1 MKRRGLVY
9 TDHFRPRL
17 FRPYFKTQSMTSP
30 STPEAAVAVSMA
42 TDDIALLTM
51 DLPGT
56 GANILNDQLF
66 AELDQAMESLAQRD
80 DLIGVILLSAK
91 PNIFVAGADLNNI
104 VAHLD
109 WSDKEIIRFC
119 ERGRAVM
126 ARFSRCPFP
135 SVAAIHGACVGGGLE
150 LALWC
155 DHRIAT
161 DHRRTVL
168 GLPEVKLG
176 LVPGWAGTARLPRI
190 AGLEHAADLVTSGR
204 LVDGAEAKT
213 MGFVDE
219 VVSEDRLVESAIA
232 MIGRT
237 HTSRAFVTDRKS
249 IMGPVPGIDP
259 DDSESAIDTIK
270 SVVETVGERIVSN
283 RDIFLYAP
291 TVVLEHMTR
300 TAATGIKQA
309 WDSESMA
316 MAQVWGSPASR
327 GLLNH
332 FFLVDRN
339 KKSPGLVDLS
349 IQSPVLDAVGIVG
362 AGVMGAAI
370 AETCVAAGQHVRLLD
385 ADREVARRVASAMQP
400 AGEKSGGTIEVAES
414 YSDLVDRNLVIESVV
429 ETLDVKRLV
438 LEKISAA
445 VPDSTVIASNTSAI
459 PIEQLAAAIAGPERF
474 CGIHF
479 CHPELMSLVEVA
491 CGPQSSEPTVAAS
504 VNWLR
509 GLRKMPVAI
518 NDGPG
523 FVVNRLLATMLDQA
537 LRLYKHGISIKQIDH
552 ALREFGFLGG
562 PFQIVDVIGVDTC
575 MYAGRTMWEAGL
587 QCVSVS
593 PILPRLMKLGRLG
606 RKKGSGFYQYPEDTP
621 QGQLDPEVDQLLD
634 GYRVPADERLPSMD
648 DKLIVKQILCPM
660 AMEALR
666 IMDEALVA
674 DYRDIDLCVIHG
686 FSFPKHRGGIL
697 FWADQTGWA
706 TVRQTLL
713 HLADQDERWK
723 PSDQVN
729 RLADAHGQVYEIKSG
744 H

>member
-1 MKRRGLVY
+1 
-9 TDHFRPRL
+9 
-17 FRPYFKTQSMTSP
+17 MTSP

-91 PNIFVAGADLNNI
+91 PSIFVAGADLNNI

-161 DHRRTVL
+161 DHRRTLL

-204 LVDGAEAKT
+204 LVDGAEAKS

-219 VVSEDRLVESAIA
+219 VVSQDRLVESAIA

-259 DDSESAIDTIK
+259 DDSESAIEMIK

-349 IQSPVLDAVGIVG
+349 IQSPVLDTVGIVG

-385 ADREVARRVASAMQP
+385 ADQEVARRAAAAMQP
-400 AGEKSGGTIEVAES
+400 AAEKSGGSIEIAES

-438 LEKISAA
+438 LEKISAV
-445 VPDSTVIASNTSAI
+445 VPDSTGSDRALR
-459 PIEQLAAAIAGPERF
+459 PLDG
-474 CGIHF
+474 
-479 CHPELMSLVEVA
+479 MK
-491 CGPQSSEPTVAAS
+491 PTVTTGRFTNYAPTGWTLTVFAAS
-504 VNWLR
+504 LLF
-509 GLRKMPVAI
+509 GLV
-518 NDGPG
+518 
-523 FVVNRLLATMLDQA
+523 
-537 LRLYKHGISIKQIDH
+537 LYTASFI
-552 ALREFGFLGG
+552 AE
-562 PFQIVDVIGVDTC
+562 IV
-575 MYAGRTMWEAGL
+575 
-587 QCVSVS
+587 
-593 PILPRLMKLGRLG
+593 
-606 RKKGSGFYQYPEDTP
+606 
-621 QGQLDPEVDQLLD
+621 
-634 GYRVPADERLPSMD
+634 
-648 DKLIVKQILCPM
+648 
-660 AMEALR
+660 
-666 IMDEALVA
+666 
-674 DYRDIDLCVIHG
+674 
-686 FSFPKHRGGIL
+686 RGGIL
-697 FWADQTGWA
+697 AVHTGQTEAASALGLSRA
-706 TVRQTLL
+706 QALRFVILPQAFRVIMPPLGNQYLNITKNTSLAIAVGLSDIVQVGQSVYNKNNQTLAVFGIWMAFFL
-713 HLADQDERWK
+713 TLSLTISAV
-723 PSDQVN
+723 VN
-729 RLADAHGQVYEIKSG
+729 FINGRLAIVER
-744 H
+744 